1 MTTWAEFAAAA
12 PEIAA
17 EGRRL
22 IYARGDGE
30 ALLATVHGDDPPRI
44 HPINVAIV
52 GEGLYAFVIASS
64 PKRRDLGSDG
74 RYALHTHQDPAAP
87 SEVMVRGRARE
98 VDDAAERARVAAG
111 WAFDIDETYTLFE
124 FSIESALLGAR
135 ETADSWPPRYT
146 TWPGRP
152 SVIGRSAGA

>member
-1 MTTWAEFAAAA
+1 VVTWAEFAGAA
-12 PEIAA
+12 PEIAS

-30 ALLATVHGDDPPRI
+30 ALLATVRGDNPPRI

-52 GEGLYAFVIASS
+52 DERLYAFVIVRS
-64 PKRRDLGSDG
+64 PKKLDLELDG

-87 SEVMVRGRARE
+87 SEVALRGRARL
-98 VDDAAERARVAAG
+98 VDAPDERERVAAG
-111 WAFDIDETYTLFE
+111 WAFDVDDSYALFE

-135 ETADSWPPRYT
+135 PTADDWPPLYT
-146 TWPGRP
+146 SWRATG
-152 SVIGRSAGA
+152 S